1 MSPSI
6 FFCQFLICSV
16 IDYMTCRKCKQEKSS
31 EKFLKNGSMCLD
43 CNNLYRKEL
52 RKKNLSNPDFILK
65 EQNRQKDWWEKN
77 RERGNERQRLY
88 RQNNTNFQISN
99 ALRARVKYALIGCV
113 RQDKTFELLGCSPSE
128 WKTHLENQFKD
139 GMSWDNYGSFWEV
152 DHIIPVSH
160 FDLTNREEQ
169 LKAFHFK
176 NTQPLACQENKQKGN
191 RWVG

>member
-1 MSPSI
+1 
-6 FFCQFLICSV
+6 
-16 IDYMTCRKCKQEKSS
+16 
-31 EKFLKNGSMCLD
+31 MCLD